1 MPGAVVLKPKQGP
14 HRIIAFWEL
23 MGSPLI
29 LIAGGSCSGKS
40 YFAAR
45 LKERFAAISKSVG
58 TVQLDYYFKD
68 LDDPTMPR
76 NTEGRKLFDLPGS
89 YHLNEYKLAI
99 GQLIN
104 GQAVNMPN
112 YDSMANKRL
121 VGLGLRIEPPDIIIA
136 EGLFAISIL
145 SSDHPFAIKI
155 FIDAD
160 QQFRLNRRIA
170 RDTVRCGVSSEIVR
184 DNFVNKVLSCH
195 MRFVEPQKLEADFVI
210 RSP

>member
-1 MPGAVVLKPKQGP
+1 MPGAVVLKPEQGP
-14 HRIIAFWEL
+14 SRIIALWKL
-23 MGSPLI
+23 RGPPLI

-45 LKERFAAISKSVG
+45 LKERCTTINKSVG

-76 NTEGRKLFDLPGS
+76 NAEGRKLFDLPGS

-112 YDSMANKRL
+112 YDSLANKRL
-121 VGLGLRIEPPDIIIA
+121 VGLGPRIEPPDIIIA

-145 SSDHPFAIKI
+145 SSDYPFAIKI
-155 FIDAD
+155 YIDAD
-160 QQFRLNRRIA
+160 QQLRLNRRIA
-170 RDTVRCGVSSEIVR
+170 RDTMRCGVSSEMVR
-184 DNFVNKVLSCH
+184 DYFVNKVVPCH
-195 MRFVEPQKLEADFVI
+195 ARFVEPQKLEADFAI